1 MHFVSPSLCTAYT
14 TPSFPFSLPL
24 RTGSHR
30 HPCAVR
36 AISAASGHSN
46 KHQQR
51 STAAEACVCQRQRF
65 LRLRSACLVSAQRA
79 CARLSEPALPACLC
93 VSTIC
98 LPARCLL
105 SYLLACLHSCCC
117 SSCCLSTSITTA
129 GPSGLVVDTLHR
141 SLSRLL
147 ACLFEPAL
155 PVRLRHCPALPGF
168 VGSHL
173 PRQRI
178 HSHHRIPTGTP
189 APSQSLSQLHE
200 DTPVLSSSL
209 DRPTRQR
216 LQHHLA
222 GVISSLAQALIS
234 PTCRLLAA
242 CDLLDLAAS
251 ATVSAPSPCDAA
263 ANNNA
268 TASLQLFA
276 CGRPIHLATSSPN
289 KRADFR
295 SFLA

>member
-1 MHFVSPSLCTAYT
+1 MRVNY
-14 TPSFPFSLPL
+14 
-24 RTGSHR
+24 
-30 HPCAVR
+30 
-36 AISAASGHSN
+36 
-46 KHQQR
+46 
-51 STAAEACVCQRQRF
+51 
-65 LRLRSACLVSAQRA
+65 
-79 CARLSEPALPACLC
+79 LPAC
-93 VSTIC
+93 S
-98 LPARCLL
+98 LL
-105 SYLLACLHSCCC
+105 ALLLACLLAQLLLLLLLSVDVHHHCRPQWTRGRHA
-117 SSCCLSTSITTA
+117 SSQPLPLAC
-129 GPSGLVVDTLHR
+129 
-141 SLSRLL
+141 LL

>member
-1 MHFVSPSLCTAYT
+1 
-14 TPSFPFSLPL
+14 
-24 RTGSHR
+24 
-30 HPCAVR
+30 VR
-36 AISAASGHSN
+36 VNH
-46 KHQQR
+46 
-51 STAAEACVCQRQRF
+51 
-65 LRLRSACLVSAQRA
+65 
-79 CARLSEPALPACLC
+79 LPAC
-93 VSTIC
+93 S
-98 LPARCLL
+98 LL
-105 SYLLACLHSCCC
+105 ALLLACTAAAAPPAVCRRPSPLQAPVDSWSTRFIAAPENPLSPPHS
-117 SSCCLSTSITTA
+117 
-129 GPSGLVVDTLHR
+129 DRH
-141 SLSRLL
+141 SR
-147 ACLFEPAL
+147 AH
-155 PVRLRHCPALPGF
+155 PV
-168 VGSHL
+168 SH
-173 PRQRI
+173 
-178 HSHHRIPTGTP
+178 SV
-189 APSQSLSQLHE
+189 SQLHE
-200 DTPVLSSSL
+200 DLPVFLDRPT

-222 GVISSLAQALIS
+222 RVISSLAQALIS